1 MMFLFLLS
9 GEFNNGGYKNNERKR
24 KKKANSIIIIYF
36 QIGEYIFNLLEIQN
50 FKCSFNLSNNL
61 ILSWFKET
69 ATAWC
74 FIFILYFV

>member
-1 MMFLFLLS
+1 MMFFFNFLESLIME
-9 GEFNNGGYKNNERKR
+9 GIKIMNVRE
-24 KKKANSIIIIYF
+24 KKTNSIIIIYF

>member
-1 MMFLFLLS
+1 MEGIKIMNVR
-9 GEFNNGGYKNNERKR
+9 E
-24 KKKANSIIIIYF
+24 KKKTNSIIIIYF